1 MVRNNF
7 KRKSF
12 SCGERKVF
20 SSFSKELV
28 GVALSAG
35 RTPSSYMQ
43 NLSGLSGRWHICLVP
58 CSMGPVLPWGREA
71 ADAARVLESLGAN
84 GFEDVGLW
92 VRLQFR
98 QVLSSSFK
106 SSKVPHLV
114 IF

>member
-1 MVRNNF
+1 
-7 KRKSF
+7 
-12 SCGERKVF
+12 
-20 SSFSKELV
+20 
-28 GVALSAG
+28 
-35 RTPSSYMQ
+35 
-43 NLSGLSGRWHICLVP
+43 
-58 CSMGPVLPWGREA
+58 MGPVLPWGREG